1 MNVLKKVKSIFIL
14 ILAIVLQHSI
24 VNAQSYSQILGRPT
38 DSLVTM
44 SFLSDQSLEVYWEIG
59 TTSGTY
65 TKNTSTIVAM
75 KDTPIEIDFKNLVNN
90 TKYFYRLRYRMNGT
104 TSAFIADTEYTFRT
118 QRSIGSSFTFAVE
131 ADPHLDTNSN
141 PASYSLTIKNMLNK
155 TPDFLIDLGDI
166 FMSEKLPVK
175 SQTEITNRHLL
186 FRPYLN
192 TLCRTAPLYLTI
204 GNHEGELG
212 WMLDGTPNSL
222 PVITTN
228 TRKRYYP
235 NPFPNSF
242 YSGNTKSENYV
253 GLRENYYAWEW
264 GNALFIVIDPY
275 WYTTSKPGWGW
286 TLGVDQYN
294 WFKNTITTSKAKFKF
309 VFCHQ
314 LVGGSGVDGR
324 GGTEV
329 VDFFEQGGKNADS
342 TYGFDINRPGWGKS
356 IHTLMIENHAQIYFH
371 GHDHFYDKQDKDGIV
386 YQEVPQPSSRNIV
399 STSATQYGYLS
410 GVILAGRGF
419 LLVNVTDSTAKVDY
433 IKTYLPNEETSG
445 HKNGEIGYSYSV
457 GSAINTSVKTISVK
471 DEWTIYPNPSNSK
484 ITVSSDKQNL
494 NGTYILITDLLGRK
508 VLEENLTTVINE
520 QTISIAELKT
530 GAYILTIQKDGET
543 SRLKFV
549 KE

>member
-1 MNVLKKVKSIFIL
+1 MQKLKPVYVL
-14 ILAIVLQHSI
+14 LAILFTSYHYTF
-24 VNAQSYSQILGRPT
+24 AQSFSQILGRPT

-65 TKNTSTIVAM
+65 TKNTTTIVAL
-75 KDTPIEIDFKNLVNN
+75 KDTPIEIDFNNLVKN
-90 TKYFYRLRYRMNGT
+90 TKYFYRLRYRINGI
-104 TSAFIADTEYTFRT
+104 TSAFIADTEYTFHT
-118 QRSIGSSFTFAVE
+118 QRPTGSSFTFAIE

-155 TPDFLIDLGDI
+155 APDFLIDLGDI

-192 TLCRTAPLYLTI
+192 TVCRTAPLYLTI

-242 YSGNTKSENYV
+242 YSGNIKSENYV

-294 WFKNTITTSKAKFKF
+294 WFKNAITTSKAKFKF

-314 LVGGSGVDGR
+314 LVGGSGTDGR

-342 TYGFDINRPGWGKS
+342 TYGFDTNRPGWGKS
-356 IHTLMIENHAQIYFH
+356 IHKLMIENHAQIYFH

-386 YQEVPQPSSRNIV
+386 YQEVPQPSCKNIV

-419 LLVNVTDSTAKVDY
+419 LLVSVTDSTAKVDY

-457 GSAINTSVKTISVK
+457 STALNTGINTFSNQK
-471 DEWTIYPNPSNSK
+471 EWTIYPNPANSK
-484 ITVSSDKQNL
+484 ISVSSDKQNL
-494 NGTYILITDLLGRK
+494 NGTYVLITDILGRK
-508 VLEENLTTVINE
+508 VLEENLTNATNE
-520 QTISIAELKT
+520 QTISIVELKT
-530 GAYILTIQKDGET
+530 GAYILIIQKDGDT

>member
-1 MNVLKKVKSIFIL
+1 MKSAFVFIFTVFI
-14 ILAIVLQHSI
+14 QYNI

-44 SFLSDQSLEVYWEIG
+44 SFLSDQSLDVYWEMG
-59 TTSGTY
+59 TFSGSY
-65 TKNTSTIVAM
+65 TKNTATVVAL
-75 KDTPIEIDFKNLVNN
+75 KDTPIEINFTNLLNN
-90 TKYFYRLRYRMNGT
+90 TKYFYRLRYRINGT
-104 TSAFIADTEYTFRT
+104 TSPFIADTEYSFHT
-118 QRSIGSSFTFAVE
+118 QRPEGSSFTFAIE

-141 PASYSLTIKNMLNK
+141 PASYSLTLKNMLNK
-155 TPDFLIDLGDI
+155 NPDFLIDLGDI

-175 SQTEITNRHLL
+175 SQIEITNRHLL

-192 TLCRTAPLYLTI
+192 TLCRTAPLFLTI

-253 GLRENYYAWEW
+253 GLRENYYAWQW
-264 GNALFIVIDPY
+264 GDALFMVIDPY
-275 WYTTSKPGWGW
+275 WYTTAKPGWGW

-294 WFKNTITTSKAKFKF
+294 WFKNTITSSKAKFKF

-329 VDFFEQGGKNADS
+329 ADFFEQGGKNADS
-342 TYGFDINRPGWGKS
+342 TYGFDTNRPGWGKS

-386 YQEVPQPSSRNIV
+386 YQEVPQPSCRNIV

-419 LLVNVTDSTAKVDY
+419 LLVTVSDTTSKVDY
-433 IKTYLPNEETSG
+433 VKTYLPNEESAS
-445 HKNGEIGYSYSV
+445 HKNGEVAYSY
-457 GSAINTSVKTISVK
+457 
-471 DEWTIYPNPSNSK
+471 
-484 ITVSSDKQNL
+484 TVSSVVKSGINEINVKKSFKIFPNPANEFVEISFNNETNVFNEKL
-494 NGTYILITDLLGRK
+494 EIKIYNLLGETFLAPNSRTLDSIK
-508 VLEENLTTVINE
+508 IDITVLPKGIYFLSVNGVF
-520 QTISIAELKT
+520 K
-530 GAYILTIQKDGET
+530 
-543 SRLKFV
+543 KFI
-549 KE
+549 KQ